1 MREFTVPASSTVQE
15 EENLTDVVWA
25 NADRFAGAVSLRR
38 RVRGAWVDVT
48 ASEFAAEVVAA
59 ARGLVAAGLH
69 PGDRVALMSRTRYEW
84 TLFDFAVWTA
94 GGVTVPVYETS
105 SPEQIRWILS
115 DSGARLVV
123 VESDEHLRR
132 LGEVRG
138 DLPRLASVWR
148 FDDPA
153 AVGDAPAPPSPAA
166 ALGVDGL
173 VTALVDGGEAVAE
186 AEVHARARAVRADD
200 PATVIYTSGTTGRP
214 KGAVLSHRNLLAQVR
229 AEMACAPE
237 LLRPG
242 NSLLMFL
249 PLAHVLARAT
259 SIAAIHART
268 TLGHSPD
275 TRDLMSDLR
284 TFRPTVVVGVPRV
297 FEKIHQGA
305 RERARAAGRTRIFDL
320 AAGTAVAHSRARD
333 RAGVPLGL
341 RLRHAVFD
349 RLVYRR
355 LRAATGGRCLAA
367 ISGGAPLNERIVH
380 FFRGVGLPVLE
391 GYGLTETSAAA
402 SVNTFRAT
410 RIGTVGRPLPGTT
423 IRVDDSGE
431 ILVRGEIVAE
441 RYWNDPEATRA
452 AFTDGWFRTG
462 DLGELDQDGFLRV
475 TDRKK
480 DIIVT
485 AAGKNVAPAVLE
497 DRLRG
502 HPLVAEAV
510 VVGEG
515 RPYVAALLT
524 LDADALRAWC
534 EEHGI
539 AGDDRARFI
548 TDPQVRA
555 EVGHAVDEANRAVS
569 GAESVKRFTLLDVDF
584 TEAGGELTPSL
595 KVRRAVVAERYAAE
609 IEELYRR

>member
-48 ASEFAAEVVAA
+48 AAEFAAEVLAA
-59 ARGLVAAGLH
+59 ARGLVATGIQ

-84 TLFDFAVWTA
+84 TLFDFAVWAA
-94 GGVTVPVYETS
+94 GGVVVPVYETS

-123 VESDEHLRR
+123 VESDDHLDR
-132 LGEVRG
+132 LEEVRA
-138 DLPRLASVWR
+138 DLPQLVSVWR

-153 AVGDAPAPPSPAA
+153 AAGDAPAPPSPTAA
-166 ALGVDGL
+166 VGVDGL
-173 VTALVDGGEAVAE
+173 VTALVDGGGAVPE

-214 KGAVLSHRNLLAQVR
+214 KGAVLSHRNLLAQAR

-259 SIAAIHART
+259 SIAAIHSRT

-284 TFRPTVVVGVPRV
+284 TFRPTVMVGVPRV
-297 FEKIHQGA
+297 FEKIYQGA

-320 AAGTAVAHSRARD
+320 AAETAVAHSRARD

-355 LRAATGGRCLAA
+355 LRAAPGGRCLAA
-367 ISGGAPLNERIVH
+367 ISGGAPLNERLVH

-402 SVNTFRAT
+402 SVNTFGAT
-410 RIGTVGRPLPGTT
+410 RVGSVGRPLPGTT

-441 RYWNDPEATRA
+441 RYWNDPEATRT
-452 AFTDGWFRTG
+452 AFGDGWFHTG
-462 DLGELDQDGFLRV
+462 DLGELDQDGFLRI

-497 DRLRG
+497 DRLRA
-502 HPLVAEAV
+502 HPLIAEAL

-515 RPYVAALLT
+515 RPFVGALLT
-524 LDADALRAWC
+524 LDVEALRAWC
-534 EEHGI
+534 EEHGV
-539 AGDDRARFI
+539 AGEDRAGLI
-548 TDPQVRA
+548 TDPKVRA
-555 EVGHAVDEANRAVS
+555 EVGRAVDEANRAVS
-569 GAESVKRFTLLDVDF
+569 AAESVKKFTLLDVDF
-584 TEAGGELTPSL
+584 SEAGGELTPSL